1 MRFFIQK
8 TVFLLLISMVY
19 LSTFSVFGQT
29 PVDSYQNLW
38 SAVHS
43 DTVTNKKKLHYLDV
57 YYQKAQT
64 ENNQLEQYRALKK
77 KSFLVSF
84 NEGVLLLRRM
94 DPLVADLKNDSLKGD
109 FLNRS
114 AVLYYDNRMFREA
127 LDYAIQSEAFNEK
140 NNYPYNLNVVRI
152 TIGNIYYHTRNY
164 QKAVDYFI
172 LAKDY
177 YKDFK
182 NYNHLRGY
190 ISSLYSLSKTY
201 WQLENTVALTATI
214 EESETLLSRLKPV
227 HKTLETAYLD
237 YIKGGQAF
245 LQKDYSAAQHY
256 FETALPV
263 IKQNGD
269 FTNEHVIYLYLGKI
283 AWVQNQKQQAIVYF
297 TKPDQLFQEKK
308 FLNYELRKTYD
319 HLIAYYKETGQ
330 TELQLQATE
339 SLIALNRQFEKE
351 QQNITSTLHKELDT
365 KKLENDRAQLQKQL
379 KSNKTT
385 YNFWL
390 IVSAIALLIL
400 TVYSYW
406 QNREKRKLKSKFD
419 GLLVKIQDEK
429 QQQASFKTVT
439 ESDTSRLESEAPK
452 QKSNSISQ
460 KVTEQRLLHELKRFE
475 QEKRYLTPVKIEDLS
490 LQLGTNRT
498 TLSNFLN
505 SHKGGFTSYLAK
517 LRINR
522 ILIDLTQQQELRR
535 CGMQELSEM
544 YGFASVRSFNSQF
557 KTETGLTPSYFIKQL
572 ELKDLEEEKE
582 IKSLESK
589 EEE

>member
-1 MRFFIQK
+1 M
-8 TVFLLLISMVY
+8 
-19 LSTFSVFGQT
+19 
-29 PVDSYQNLW
+29 
-38 SAVHS
+38 
-43 DTVTNKKKLHYLDV
+43 
-57 YYQKAQT
+57 
-64 ENNQLEQYRALKK
+64 
-77 KSFLVSF
+77 
-84 NEGVLLLRRM
+84 
-94 DPLVADLKNDSLKGD
+94 
-109 FLNRS
+109 
-114 AVLYYDNRMFREA
+114 
-127 LDYAIQSEAFNEK
+127 
-140 NNYPYNLNVVRI
+140 
-152 TIGNIYYHTRNY
+152 
-164 QKAVDYFI
+164 
-172 LAKDY
+172 
-177 YKDFK
+177 
-182 NYNHLRGY
+182 
-190 ISSLYSLSKTY
+190 
-201 WQLENTVALTATI
+201 
-214 EESETLLSRLKPV
+214 
-227 HKTLETAYLD
+227 
-237 YIKGGQAF
+237 
-245 LQKDYSAAQHY
+245 
-256 FETALPV
+256 
-263 IKQNGD
+263 
-269 FTNEHVIYLYLGKI
+269 
-283 AWVQNQKQQAIVYF
+283 
-297 TKPDQLFQEKK
+297 
-308 FLNYELRKTYD
+308 
-319 HLIAYYKETGQ
+319 
-330 TELQLQATE
+330 
-339 SLIALNRQFEKE
+339 
-351 QQNITSTLHKELDT
+351 
-365 KKLENDRAQLQKQL
+365 
-379 KSNKTT
+379 
-385 YNFWL
+385 